1 MAEKKQKI
9 LKLRQICPDDGDSW
23 AEISMGVLKECGFTK
38 IARPKRGEAARGGF
52 MYVQGEDAHALM
64 ELELEKK
71 GYTPRYT
78 QHVVPN
84 FRAWLKSD
92 TWPEAA
98 EYKWCP
104 LSKNLVVC
112 CDTTY
117 TLVLNNTGDGYRGS
131 TYPVL
136 VELVD
141 DAIRRMDVDGLGP
154 VETLQSL
161 LVIQEQLRIE
171 FNKYNEGRE

>member
-1 MAEKKQKI
+1 MAKKRLKV
-9 LKLRQICPDDGDSW
+9 LKLRQICPDDGNSW
-23 AEISMGVLKECGFTK
+23 VEISMEVLKECGFTK
-38 IARPKRGEAARGGF
+38 IARPKRGEF

-92 TWPEAA
+92 MWPEAG
-98 EYKWCP
+98 EHKPCP

-112 CDTTY
+112 HDTTY
-117 TLVLNNTGDGYRGS
+117 TLVLKNTGDGYEGC
-131 TYPVL
+131 TYGVL

-141 DAIRRMDVDGLGP
+141 DAIRHSIPFERGKG
-154 VETLQSL
+154 SFGA
-161 LVIQEQLRIE
+161 I
-171 FNKYNEGRE
+171 GG

>member
-1 MAEKKQKI
+1 MAKKKMKV

-23 AEISMGVLKECGFTK
+23 VEISMEVLKECGFTK
-38 IARPKRGEAARGGF
+38 IARPKRGEF
-52 MYVQGEDAHALM
+52 MYVQGADAHGLDAHGLM

-92 TWPEAA
+92 MWPEAA
-98 EYKWCP
+98 DYKRCP
-104 LSKNLVVC
+104 LSKNVVVS
-112 CDTTY
+112 CDVSY
-117 TLVLNNTGDGYRGS
+117 TLVLKNTGDGYEGS

-141 DAIRRMDVDGLGP
+141 DAIRRMDVNGLGP
-154 VETLQSL
+154 VDTLQSL